1 VPDGVKEARALDQL
15 RETGEAI
22 VDGVAR
28 CVPTWAVAQVAR
40 VLDAW
45 RQLDEGARAEADA
58 HARVA
63 GAAAARRVVADL
75 RALLAVD
82 PAEQVATPL
91 EVVRTAV
98 REPTAVLAGV
108 GVPPVERD
116 EFDERAFPD
125 DRYGLVPRTLGDLG
139 DDALAPLHL
148 AWGIA
153 KATLLRARSQA

>member
-1 VPDGVKEARALDQL
+1 MRDARALDQL

-28 CVPTWAVAQVAR
+28 CVPEWAVTQVAR

-45 RQLDEGARAEADA
+45 GQLDVDARAQADA
-58 HARVA
+58 DVRRA
-63 GAAAARRVVADL
+63 GDAAGRRVVDAL
-75 RALLAVD
+75 RGLLAVD
-82 PAEQVATPL
+82 PAAQGATPL

-98 REPTAVLAGV
+98 REPTAVLTGL

-116 EFDERAFPD
+116 EFEERAFPD

-139 DDALAPLHL
+139 DESLAPLHL
-148 AWGIA
+148 AWGMA
-153 KATLLRARSQA
+153 KAAVLRARSHS